1 MKFGEQVVK
10 YRYIILIVFVA
21 LLVLACVLLP
31 KMIKKVNYDISSYL
45 PAGYSTTDGY
55 NFLSKNFGVHGDI
68 EIGLRTNDIEK
79 LKNAV
84 ENMKKVDGISMLIW
98 EGDIDSI
105 VDFGLME
112 TTDEQYQKMHS
123 IFTDGEN
130 HLILVTLTH
139 GPSAKESLVSYNGIA
154 EVLDREFGKENYYT
168 AGMTGQAA
176 DLFTNTL
183 NEFWKYALIAVAL
196 VIIILIATTNSIS
209 EPFVLL
215 FTILISILLNLGSN
229 ALFNSTSIVTF
240 ACTAVLQLGL
250 TMDYAIF
257 LLHQYRLELQK
268 TPDPRT
274 ALANAIPVS
283 TKAILSSALTTVG
296 GLLALMVM
304 KFGIGPDL
312 GLSVAKGIILS
323 FLTVVLLQPC
333 LMLMLD
339 KARIKTAHKCLDY
352 HYRTPV
358 KKSIKYR
365 WVIVLIFVPV
375 FIFALLVNV
384 DAVPWSLDYT
394 YVHFMKSKPASEE
407 YKTLQNMATAM
418 EQQSMVAVPLYKL
431 EKDEDGNETYTYYIS
446 EQYQLL
452 DKLNNLENKEDISY
466 TLGLF
471 AMLDKDKTYNLYGVE
486 LTSEELIKVLIYA
499 SEHNVEEE
507 GIGGLALFMLE
518 EGMITSSD
526 LANLQNIDLDSID
539 LSQMSMVNNYIS
551 NGYTIYTIGIDTKYD
566 VESQASFAI
575 LEDVN
580 TTLKQLFGNYG
591 KTYMTGF
598 SQAAYDFAQVTP
610 TDNMWV
616 SIISIIIIFVIL
628 LFTLR
633 SIKMST
639 ILVAVIELGIWI
651 NLLTQWIFYGGTV
664 NFMCYI
670 FIGAVQLG
678 ATVDYAILISTKYKE
693 FRKRFEPRQAAYMAT
708 TQSAMAITTSALI
721 MGSACASVAIVS
733 SNIIVQQLC
742 TLIARGS
749 LISALLVIFILPA
762 LLVVIDRN
770 KGHELHIER
779 TPELRKFKFKKHKK
793 KELVQ

>member
-10 YRYIILIVFVA
+10 YRYIILIVFVV

-45 PAGYSTTDGY
+45 PAGYATTDGY

-68 EIGLRTNDIEK
+68 EIGLRTNDIDK
-79 LKNAV
+79 LRSAV
-84 ENMKKVDGISMLIW
+84 EEMKKVDGVSMLVW

-105 VDFGLME
+105 VEFGLMDA
-112 TTDEQYQKMHS
+112 TAEQYQKLHS

-154 EVLDREFGKENYYT
+154 DVLNREFGKENYYT

-268 TPDPRT
+268 TPDPKT

-365 WVIVLIFVPV
+365 WIVALVFVPV

-407 YKTLQNMATAM
+407 YKTLEKLATSM
-418 EQQSMVAVPLYKL
+418 EQQSMIAVPLYKV
-431 EKDEDGNETYTYYIS
+431 EEDEYGNETYTYYIE

-452 DKLNNLENKEDISY
+452 DKFQELENRDDISFA
-466 TLGLF
+466 LGLF
-471 AMLDKDKTYNLYGVE
+471 AMLDKSKDGNEGYDIHVPFGDTTIDLHFNTLQ
-486 LTSEELIKVLIYA
+486 ELISTI
-499 SEHNVEEE
+499 VENKDLMPEE
-507 GIGGLALFMLE
+507 YS
-518 EGMITSSD
+518 GMIGSY
-526 LANLQNIDLDSID
+526 L
-539 LSQMSMVNNYIS
+539 S
-551 NGYTIYTIGIDTKYD
+551 NGYTIYTIGINSKYD
-566 VESQASFAI
+566 VESQESFAI
-575 LEDVN
+575 LEEVN
-580 TTLKQLFGNYG
+580 STLKQLFGNYG

-770 KGHELHIER
+770 KGHELHIPR
-779 TPELRKFKFKKHKK
+779 TPDLRKFKFRKKSKQNN
-793 KELVQ
+793 KEEALEG